1 MPEEAEANAY
11 LIAAAPE
18 LLAACK
24 IAYAAWCDGTDAA
37 DWDALALRDAIAKA
51 ERLHSLMKMNNPSSF
66 HSSGTSNEHSIYR
79 SQNHRLMSS
88 NTQGS

>member
-51 ERLHSLMKMNNPSSF
+51 EGRA
-66 HSSGTSNEHSIYR
+66 
-79 SQNHRLMSS
+79 
-88 NTQGS
+88 